1 MNWKIFIE
9 KEPILLKLLYVV
21 GVVLFIFHLNEITSE
36 KFKLNW
42 IYPILSIIILL
53 VYFVRILLFNK
64 KTTIYKAYFFQVKM

>member
-21 GVVLFIFHLNEITSE
+21 GAVLFIFHLNEITSE
-36 KFKLNW
+36 KIKLNW

-64 KTTIYKAYFFQVKM
+64 KNNYL